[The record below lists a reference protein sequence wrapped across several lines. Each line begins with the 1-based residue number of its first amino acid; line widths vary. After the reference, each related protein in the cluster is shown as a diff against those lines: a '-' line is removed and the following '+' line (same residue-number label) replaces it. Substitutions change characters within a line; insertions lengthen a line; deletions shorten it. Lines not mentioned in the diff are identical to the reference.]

1 MSTPKAKSSAVA
13 VSLVAVLAAA
23 AMVATPL
30 LAAPAYGS
38 YVVKNPCEKD
48 PYSYECKKFCK
59 EYPKDPKC
67 PKDDGNNN
75 KKYPVCHNGK
85 QIYVGSKNAQ
95 YKHIENHGDKKYC
108 PKKPAY

>member
-1 MSTPKAKSSAVA
+1 MSTSKAKSSAVA
-13 VSLVAVLAAA
+13 VSLVAVLAVA

-30 LAAPAYGS
+30 LATPAYAT
-38 YVVKNPCEKD
+38 YVKNPCEKD
-48 PYSYECKKFCK
+48 RYSDECKKFCK

-67 PKDDGNNN
+67 PKEDDNNK

-95 YKHIENHGDKKYC
+95 QKHFDNHKDTPYCKKY
-108 PKKPAY
+108 

>member
-13 VSLVAVLAAA
+13 VSLVAVLAVA

-30 LAAPAYGS
+30 LATPAYAAI
-38 YVVKNPCEKD
+38 VKNPCEKD
-48 PYSYECKKFCK
+48 PYSDACKKFCK

-67 PKDDGNNN
+67 PKEDNNN
-75 KKYPVCHNGK
+75 KKKFPVCHNGK

-108 PKKPAY
+108 KKY